1 VLKTVSVWFEHAM
14 KLYKLNPRY
23 SWKKLAVGRII
34 LDLEKGTYFTL
45 NETAA
50 AVWDGVID
58 GKDDGVITASLA
70 AKYAIS
76 VEQAKADVG
85 GTIAQL
91 VQEGV
96 LEARHQ

>member
-1 VLKTVSVWFEHAM
+1 MTP
-14 KLYKLNPRY
+14 YKLNPRY
-23 SWKKLAVGRII
+23 SWKKLATGRII

-50 AVWDGVID
+50 VVWDGVLEGNGEAAIA
-58 GKDDGVITASLA
+58 ASMA
-70 AKYAIS
+70 EQYAIS
-76 VEQAKADVG
+76 VDQAKADVG

-96 LEARHQ
+96 LEARQ